1 MNMNYGC
8 VGLGLI
14 AAGLAMPASAMSE
27 AEFQQMAAGIFAPV
41 IAEHDIP
48 GLAIGMT
55 WQGQDYVYTAGMAD
69 RAAAV
74 PVTAETLF
82 ELGSISKTFN
92 VTLAALAAHQG
103 RLSLADPVADHL
115 PALKGSAIGLVSL
128 MDLATHQ
135 TGGLPL
141 QVPDE
146 ASDDGTLMRWLQDW
160 QPVPDQGERSYSNV
174 SIGLLGRIAAQ
185 AFGAPYAEALR
196 SHLLQP
202 MGLESSHVDVPE
214 ADMPRYAWGYARQD
228 DSAIRVKPGMLDAEA
243 YGLKSDLQDMLR
255 FLRINLGDA
264 DIPPDLRQ
272 AVAQTHAGQT
282 GTRHFQ
288 QAMIWERYP
297 WPVSRDQLLA
307 GNAAG
312 MVMESQPAT
321 RLEQPDGS
329 DHAVLFSKT
338 GSTNGFGG
346 YVAFIPDEDL
356 GLVILANRN
365 IPNPARVD
373 AGLALIEAVLE
384 TGGRNQP

>member
-8 VGLGLI
+8 AGLGLI

-48 GLAIGMT
+48 GLAVGIT
-55 WQGQDYVYTAGMAD
+55 WRGQDYVYTAGMAD

-92 VTLAALAAHQG
+92 VTLAALAAQEG
-103 RLSLADPVADHL
+103 RLSLADPVAAHL
-115 PALKGSAIGLVSL
+115 PDLKGSAIGSVSL

-146 ASDDGTLMRWLQDW
+146 AGDDGTLMRWLQDW
-160 QPVPDQGERSYSNV
+160 QPVPGQGERSYSNV

-185 AFGAPYAEALR
+185 AFGEPYSEALR
-196 SHLLQP
+196 AHLLQP
-202 MGLESSHVDVPE
+202 LGLESTHVDVPE
-214 ADMPRYAWGYARQD
+214 AEMRRYAWGYSRRD
-228 DSAIRVKPGMLDAEA
+228 DSAIRVNPGMLDDEA

-264 DIPPDLRQ
+264 DVPPKLRE
-272 AVAQTHAGQT
+272 AVAQAHAGRT
-282 GTRHFQ
+282 GTQHFQ

-307 GNAAG
+307 GNAAE

-321 RLEQPDGS
+321 RLDQPDLS
-329 DHAVLFSKT
+329 DQAVLFSKT

-346 YVAFIPDEDL
+346 YVAFIPDADL

-384 TGGRNQP
+384 TGQRNQP

>member
-1 MNMNYGC
+1 
-8 VGLGLI
+8 
-14 AAGLAMPASAMSE
+14 
-27 AEFQQMAAGIFAPV
+27 
-41 IAEHDIP
+41 
-48 GLAIGMT
+48 
-55 WQGQDYVYTAGMAD
+55 
-69 RAAAV
+69 
-74 PVTAETLF
+74 TLF

-92 VTLAALAAHQG
+92 VTLAALAAQQG
-103 RLSLADPVADHL
+103 RLSLADPVAAHL
-115 PALKGSAIGLVSL
+115 PDLKGSAIGSAPL

-146 ASDDGTLMRWLQDW
+146 AGDDGRLMRWLQDW
-160 QPVPDQGERSYSNV
+160 QPVPGQGERSYSNV

-185 AFGAPYAEALR
+185 AFGEPYAEALR
-196 SHLLQP
+196 AHVLHPL
-202 MGLESSHVDVPE
+202 GLESTHVDVPE
-214 ADMPRYAWGYARQD
+214 AEMRRYAWGYSRRD
-228 DSAIRVKPGMLDAEA
+228 DSAIRVNPGMLDDEA
-243 YGLKSDLQDMLR
+243 YGLKSDLRDMLR

-264 DIPPDLRQ
+264 DVAPDLRA

-307 GNAAG
+307 GNAAE

-321 RLEQPDGS
+321 PLDPPDAS
-329 DHAVLFSKT
+329 DHAVLFGKT

-365 IPNPARVD
+365 FPNPARVD
-373 AGLALIEAVLE
+373 AGLALIGAVLE
-384 TGGRNQP
+384 TGQRNQP

>member
-1 MNMNYGC
+1 MNMRYGC
-8 VGLGLI
+8 VSLGLA

-27 AEFQQMAAGIFAPV
+27 AEFRQMAAGIFAPV

-48 GLAIGMT
+48 GLAVGVT
-55 WQGQDYVYTAGMAD
+55 WRGRDYVYTAGMAD

-74 PVTAETLF
+74 PVTAGTLF

-92 VTLAALAAHQG
+92 VTLAALAAQQG
-103 RLSLADPVADHL
+103 RLTLADPVAAHL
-115 PALKGSAIGLVSL
+115 PELQGSAIGSVSL

-141 QVPDE
+141 QVPDG
-146 ASDDGTLMRWLQDW
+146 AGDDDRLMRWLQDW
-160 QPVPDQGERSYSNV
+160 QPVPGQGERSYSNI
-174 SIGLLGRIAAQ
+174 SIGLLGRITAG
-185 AFGAPYAEALR
+185 AFGEPYAEALR
-196 SHLLQP
+196 SHVLQP
-202 MGLESSHVDVPE
+202 LGLESTHVDVPKAE
-214 ADMPRYAWGYARQD
+214 MRRYAWGYARRD
-228 DSAIRVKPGMLDAEA
+228 DSAIRVNPGMLDDEA
-243 YGLKSDLQDMLR
+243 YGLKADLHDLLR

-264 DIPPDLRQ
+264 DVPPDLRR

-297 WPVSRDQLLA
+297 WPVPRDQLLA
-307 GNAAG
+307 GNATEMAR
-312 MVMESQPAT
+312 ESQPAT
-321 RLEQPDGS
+321 RLAQPDAS

-346 YVAFIPDEDL
+346 YVAFIPDADL
-356 GLVILANRN
+356 GLVILANRS

-373 AGLALIEAVLE
+373 AGLTLIEAVLDAAE
-384 TGGRNQP
+384 